1 MDKESAVKFIAQRR
15 QRLEQL
21 RQQRPQMAEI
31 FDFYAELYA
40 FLAPRSAAV
49 LSCSEA
55 PGLAQLEHGFP
66 LLRADNLGIDQI
78 EAGRLLQGLLALL
91 QRHGHEGRAD
101 LQRIAEALGA
111 GRLDPAGLFGACV
124 ERNRYPLAKGAE
136 ELGVP
141 SALLEYVIGIA
152 CSFALHQAR
161 EAGLQPP
168 AAEGETLHCPLCGG
182 APAMGELVGEEGR
195 MELHCGTC
203 GQSWPGARRQCSS
216 CGNRDEAN
224 LEYFTAGEEQGYRVN
239 ICRKC
244 SGYLKVVD
252 SRVVGAGLPMDLEDL
267 ATLHLDLLAQR
278 EGFSKGKQA
287 PPRVRSG
294 N

>member
-1 MDKESAVKFIAQRR
+1 MEFIAQRR
-15 QRLEQL
+15 RRLEQL

-31 FDFYAELYA
+31 FDFYAALYA
-40 FLAPRSAAV
+40 FLAERSAAV
-49 LSCSEA
+49 LRCTETA
-55 PGLAQLEHGFP
+55 GAAQLEHGFP
-66 LLRADNLGIDQI
+66 LLQADNLAIDQA
-78 EAGRLLQGLLALL
+78 EAGAVLQGMLTIL
-91 QRHGHEGRAD
+91 QRHGREG
-101 LQRIAEALGA
+101 QAELLKMAQALEE
-111 GRLDPAGLFGACV
+111 GRLDPASLFGAYL

-136 ELGVP
+136 AIDVP
-141 SALLEYVIGIA
+141 SSLLEYVIGLG
-152 CSFALHQAR
+152 CSFALQQAR
-161 EAGLQPP
+161 ENGLQPP
-168 AAEGETLHCPLCGG
+168 VFERQELYCPLCGG
-182 APAMGELVGEEGR
+182 APIMGELVGEEGR
-195 MELHCGTC
+195 MSLHCGTC

-216 CGNRDEAN
+216 CGNRDEAT

-239 ICRKC
+239 ICRQC

-287 PPRVRSG
+287 PPE

>member
-1 MDKESAVKFIAQRR
+1 MEFIAQRR
-15 QRLEQL
+15 NRLEQL

-31 FDFYAELYA
+31 FDFYAELYD
-40 FLAPRSAAV
+40 FLAPRRGAV
-49 LSCSEA
+49 LHCTEA
-55 PGLAQLEHGFP
+55 PGVAQTEHGFP
-66 LLRADNLGIDQI
+66 LLTADNLAIDPT
-78 EAGRLLQGLLALL
+78 ESGGLLQGLLTIL
-91 QRHGHEGRAD
+91 QRHGREGQVD
-101 LQRIAEALGA
+101 LQRISEALAEGQ
-111 GRLDPAGLFGACV
+111 LNPTSLFGAYV
-124 ERNRYPLAKGAE
+124 ERNRYPLVKGAE
-136 ELGVP
+136 EIGVP

-152 CSFALHQAR
+152 CSFALQQAR

-168 AAEGETLHCPLCGG
+168 ALERQPLHCPLCGG
-182 APAMGELVGEEGR
+182 APVMGELVGEDGR

-203 GQSWPGARRQCSS
+203 GQSWPAARRQCSS
-216 CGNRDEAN
+216 CGNRNEAT

-239 ICRKC
+239 ICRQC

-252 SRVVGAGLPMDLEDL
+252 SRVIGGGLPMDLEDL

-287 PPRVRSG
+287 PVIETQG